1 MKTKIPLAII
11 IAGMLLYS
19 CTPAGG
25 MKGAVDRPDVYDVI
39 VVGAGGGGLGA
50 AARLTRAGKR
60 VLVIEQHHRPGGYM
74 TCFERGDYRFEVS
87 LHAIDGLDPGGL
99 TYDFFHQ
106 LGIYDR
112 IQPVRLDPMYR
123 AVFPELVMDVP
134 ADTQAYARRLK
145 EQFPDEAEGID
156 DLLAAFNRLYLVMK
170 PGMNFMNGH
179 TLSGIWGGFRHPW
192 CLATLLRNWNATA
205 GEMVGRY
212 IRDKRLIQIF
222 TQLAGF
228 LGDGPDSISAPVFA
242 VMWNSYHRHGYYYIE
257 GGSQAV
263 SDALAAVIKENGG
276 EILLSTRVTEIL
288 VEDGVASGVR
298 TNDGRKF
305 SSRYVISNAN
315 APDTLFKLVGKR
327 HLPADYTASV
337 ERMQVGASALVVY
350 LGVDHDFRA
359 DFTGSHEIFVNL
371 AGDGS
376 RAADFS
382 AIRSVNADVNEIPY
396 VIADYS
402 VVDPSCA
409 PAGKNVICL
418 TTILPYEWQQGWYE
432 DKGYEQYRQLK
443 NAVGLQLVGRAEA
456 FLPGLNDHIEVMEVG
471 SPRTMKHYTLNPKG
485 AIIGWANTP
494 EQSLFNR
501 LPQETPID
509 NLFLAGAWTF
519 PCGGQSAVIMSGVF
533 AADKVLA
540 DMD

>member
-1 MKTKIPLAII
+1 
-11 IAGMLLYS
+11 
-19 CTPAGG
+19 
-25 MKGAVDRPDVYDVI
+25 
-39 VVGAGGGGLGA
+39 
-50 AARLTRAGKR
+50 
-60 VLVIEQHHRPGGYM
+60 M

-99 TYDFFHQ
+99 TYGFFHQ

-112 IQPVRLDPMYR
+112 IHPVKPDPMYR
-123 AVFPELVMDVP
+123 TVYPDLVMDVP

-145 EQFPDEAEGID
+145 ERFPDEAEGID
-156 DLLAAFNRLYLVMK
+156 DLFAAFGRIYTIMAS
-170 PGMNFMNGH
+170 GMDFMNGDV
-179 TLSGIWGGFRHPW
+179 LSGMWGGVRHPL
-192 CLATLLRNWNATA
+192 CLATLLRNWNTTA

-212 IRDKRLIQIF
+212 VQDERLIRVF

-242 VMWNSYHRHGYYYIE
+242 AMWNSYHRHGYYYVE

-276 EILLSTRVTEIL
+276 EILLSTRVTQIR
-288 VEDGVASGVR
+288 VA
-298 TNDGRKF
+298 DGRATGVKTDDGRDF
-305 SSRYVISNAN
+305 DARYVISNAN
-315 APDTLFKLVGKR
+315 APDTLFKLVGR
-327 HLPADYTASV
+327 QHLPADYTAAV
-337 ERMQVGASALVVY
+337 ESMEIGASALVVY

-359 DFTGSHEIFVNL
+359 GFKGSHEIFVNL
-371 AGDGS
+371 AGQGD

-382 AIRSVNADVNEIPY
+382 AIRSVNADVDELPF

-418 TTILPYEWQQGWYE
+418 TTIMPYDWQQGWYE
-432 DKGYEQYRQLK
+432 DRGYEEYRQLK
-443 NAVGLQLVGRAEA
+443 NAVGLQLVGRAEK
-456 FLPGLNDHIEVMEVG
+456 FLPGLGDHIEIMEVG
-471 SPRTMKHYTLNPKG
+471 TPRTMAHYTLNPKG
-485 AIIGWANTP
+485 AILGWANTP
-494 EQSLFNR
+494 EQSMFKR

-533 AADKVLA
+533 AAEKVLA